1 MARSDPR
8 AKVEDYYRRVADS
21 LIAQIERG
29 TAPWTEAWRPG
40 EKALPYNIKSG
51 KPYRGGNSVWLASTA
66 TRRGYSD
73 ERWGTY
79 KQIGDLDGQVRRG
92 EKGCAILF
100 WQFEARQLARDR
112 EGKPLL
118 DDEGQP
124 VCETRVLSS
133 PRVYP
138 YTVFNAEQC
147 DGLPARPVRK
157 GSHLWDRHEA
167 TERVFKHSRAVI
179 EHSGANRA
187 YYDLSR
193 DRIVLP
199 FKGQFPNAPSY
210 YQTALHEFGHWT
222 GHPDRLNR
230 STLSKGIED
239 GFGSRDYAREELRAE
254 ISSMITGDRLQIGH
268 DPTRHAAYV
277 GSWIQALKEDPREI
291 YRASRDAQDM
301 SDYLLERSRVIEQG
315 RVERVE
321 ARVPVGPVVGTGRGR
336 SEWPGTVGRAIR
348 DAPQRPAVRLTWPDR
363 SAERDRVIG
372 PER

>member
-29 TAPWTEAWRPG
+29 AAPWTQAWKPG
-40 EKALPYNIKSG
+40 EKALPYNVKSG

-66 TRRGYSD
+66 DQRGYSD

-79 KQIGDLDGQVRRG
+79 KQIKDLDGQVRRG

-100 WQFEARQLARDR
+100 WQFEAKRLARDR
-112 EGKPLL
+112 QGKPLL
-118 DDEGQP
+118 DDKGQP
-124 VCETRVLSS
+124 VYETRALPS
-133 PRVYP
+133 PRVYQ

-147 DGLPARPVRK
+147 DGLPARPLRA
-157 GSHLWDRHEA
+157 GSHTWDRHEA
-167 TERVFKHSRAVI
+167 AERLFKHSRAVI
-179 EHSGANRA
+179 EHSGADRA

-199 FKGQFPNAPSY
+199 FKEQFPSAPSY

-222 GHPDRLNR
+222 GHPERLNR
-230 STLSKGIED
+230 STLTKGIED
-239 GFGSRDYAREELRAE
+239 GFRSRDYAREELRAE
-254 ISSMITGDRLQIGH
+254 ISSMMTGDRLQIGH
-268 DPTRHAAYV
+268 DPSRHASYV

-291 YRASRDAQDM
+291 YRASKDAQDM
-301 SDYLLERSRVIEQG
+301 SDYLLERGRVREQG
-315 RVERVE
+315 REERAE
-321 ARVPVGPVVGTGRGR
+321 ARVPASPVAGSGRDR
-336 SEWPGTVGRAIR
+336 IEWPVAAGLGIQ
-348 DAPQRPAVRLTWPDR
+348 DAPRRPAVKMPWPDR
-363 SAERDRVIG
+363 SAERDRAVG